1 MSRQLCFVLVVV
13 VACGTAVFGGGN
25 VASRLDG
32 GNFGP
37 GRVEETARK
46 FEILR
51 AIGAGMCRVTV
62 SENEYYPAHT
72 KMPRPERF
80 DALILQAYKYGVT
93 PMILFEYYTRWNG
106 PLGGHEKWY
115 AVGKAF
121 AERFAPDSAW
131 LQSQGIRGWGVTFYS
146 AINEPMWK
154 ANNPTPIDPADYA
167 AALEGLAD
175 GVHAVDPALHVSPG
189 GYQEIPL
196 LRDNPYG
203 PAVAHLFNNG
213 KLSAIDIHRYYDVQY
228 QPMYGTYRNSLQN
241 QFDEVKKKW
250 GITADILFYTTEF
263 NFKKRLVDETEA
275 ARGLLTAIWDA
286 LGVVGNQGQP
296 VTQFAL
302 PWNIFNTPGQDEHY
316 GMSVQTDPWQ
326 PTERGRVLQMVGRL
340 TNGMT
345 FVQLDPR
352 RTGVFVL
359 EGGGKKMWV
368 WQNRKG
374 WTDRPGAE
382 FVIAA
387 LPPGTRQ
394 VRVFTSEGLLRTV
407 AVPPEEDTCT
417 VGNLPDEQTYMFVAD
432 R

>member
-1 MSRQLCFVLVVV
+1 MVVFCT
-13 VACGTAVFGGGN
+13 ACVGAGGDIP
-25 VASRLDG
+25 SRLGG

-37 GRVEETARK
+37 GRLEQTASQ

-51 AIGAGMCRVTV
+51 AINAGMCRGTV
-62 SENEYYPAHT
+62 SENEYCPPQT
-72 KMPRPERF
+72 KTPRPERF
-80 DALILQAYKYGVT
+80 DDLILQAHASGVT

-106 PLGGHEKWY
+106 SLGGHDKWF

-121 AERFAPDSAW
+121 AERFAPDSPW
-131 LQSQGIRGWGVTFYS
+131 LQSKGIRNWGVTFYS

-154 ANNPTPIDPADYA
+154 ANNPAPIPPADYA

-175 GVHAVDPALHVSPG
+175 GVHAVNPALRVSPG

-196 LRDNPYG
+196 LRDNAYG

-213 KLSAIDIHRYYDVQY
+213 KLAAIDIHRYYDVQH

-275 ARGLLTAIWDA
+275 ACGLLTAIWDA
-286 LGVVGNQGQP
+286 LGVVGSEGQP

-302 PWNIFNTPGQDEHY
+302 PWNIFNTPQRDDHY
-316 GMSVQTDPWQ
+316 GMTLQTDPWQ
-326 PTERGRVLQMVGRL
+326 PTDRGQVLQLVGRL
-340 TNGMT
+340 TQGMNFT
-345 FVQLDPR
+345 HLDPR
-352 RTGVFVL
+352 KAGVFIL
-359 EGGGKKMWV
+359 EGNGKKMWV

-374 WTDRPGAE
+374 WTDTPGPQFTIQGIPAG
-382 FVIAA
+382 AA
-387 LPPGTRQ
+387 QLQIYTCAGLQKTISLPAGQT
-394 VRVFTSEGLLRTV
+394 
-407 AVPPEEDTCT
+407 TCT
-417 VGNLPDEQTYMFVAD
+417 LTNLPGDQTCMFLIAP
-432 R
+432 